1 MPHLPKWATPN
12 RQVHLVK
19 LFVDSGGFCVYGH
32 QNCPI
37 PEHHYELYIE
47 GLIDNWKAND
57 REQAT
62 IDWLAERKALHSLG
76 ERRYPIAG
84 RFNNISMDIFHDQQ
98 PIYYR
103 EGLGMN
109 GLTLTPFARVKISSS
124 YMRLYVDLGDS
135 LREVS
140 KNKRR
145 KAIRYGK
152 QLPKSIE
159 QRIAERIWLAVRD
172 YLNH

>member
-1 MPHLPKWATPN
+1 MPHLPKGATPN
-12 RQVHLVK
+12 RQGHLIK
-19 LFVDSGGFCVYGH
+19 LFASSGGFCVYGH

-47 GLIDNWKAND
+47 WLIDGWKAED

-84 RFNNISMDIFHDQQ
+84 RVNNISMDIFHDQQ
-98 PIYYR
+98 PLYYR

-109 GLTLTPFARVKISSS
+109 GFTLTPFAKVKNSSS
-124 YMRLYVDLGDS
+124 YMRLYVALGDS

-152 QLPKSIE
+152 QLRKSIE
-159 QRIAERIWLAVRD
+159 QE
-172 YLNH
+172 